1 LPIEFVKEWG
11 VRGSEPGQLED
22 PIGPAMDSIGRV
34 YFVDRATRFVQ
45 KFEATGMPLLCF
57 EHPAAHTADAIAVD
71 SGGAIYV
78 ANSRAGTLQ
87 LFFPQGDPLRAMRIA
102 PQRNSEG
109 PFIFSVDVDGRIY
122 VPDAAGARVQIFN
135 SRVLLLKTWRILPDA
150 SQKAAHPFAAVANHD
165 GAVYVGDA
173 DGRILKFAPDGA
185 QTAVFKPADSGDAS
199 RLVGIAAAAHHVFA
213 LRGFP
218 LRLEVWSEDGRRELT
233 DTLGDRLSG
242 VESAAYLAANAAG
255 DLMVLDPK
263 ARRVFRFRAH
273 LDLP

>member
-1 LPIEFVKEWG
+1 MPIEFVQEWG
-11 VRGSEPGQLED
+11 VRGSEPGQFEN
-22 PIGPAMDSIGRV
+22 PIGPAMDPVGRV
-34 YFVDRATRFVQ
+34 YFVDRATSFVQ
-45 KFEATGMPLLCF
+45 KFEAAGIPLLCF
-57 EHPAAHTADAIAVD
+57 EHFAARTADAIAVD

-78 ANSRAGTLQ
+78 ANSRAGTMQ
-87 LFFPQGDPLRAMRIA
+87 IFFPQGDPLRSLRIA
-102 PQRNSEG
+102 PQRNSEE
-109 PFIFSVDVDGRIY
+109 PFIFSVDADGRIY
-122 VPDAAGARVQIFN
+122 IPDAAGARIQVFN
-135 SRVLLLKTWRILPDA
+135 SRGLLVKIWKILPEA
-150 SQKAAHPFAAVANHD
+150 SQKAARPFAAVANND

-173 DGRILKFAPDGA
+173 VDGRILKFSSDGVQSA
-185 QTAVFKPADSGDAS
+185 AFKPDSGDAS
-199 RLVGIAAAAHHVFA
+199 RLIGLAAAAHHVFA

-255 DLMVLDPK
+255 DLIVLDPE